1 MNTENEKDKRTGD
14 YTQANDR
21 MTLMT
26 EEEKV
31 QKDLEGQG
39 FTDLFRVEKGKLV
52 STKTQKKYKASDV
65 KIVNFYR
72 FEGNSNPDDMSVMYA
87 IETSDGL
94 KGTLTDAYG
103 LYSDD
108 DTGEFLKE
116 VESHKKT
123 TI

>member
-1 MNTENEKDKRTGD
+1 M
-14 YTQANDR
+14 
-21 MTLMT
+21 
-26 EEEKV
+26 
-31 QKDLEGQG
+31 
-39 FTDLFRVEKGKLV
+39 
-52 STKTQKKYKASDV
+52 

>member
-39 FTDLFRVEKGKLV
+39 FTDLFRVEKGN
-52 STKTQKKYKASDV
+52 T
-65 KIVNFYR
+65 
-72 FEGNSNPDDMSVMYA
+72 E
-87 IETSDGL
+87 
-94 KGTLTDAYG
+94 
-103 LYSDD
+103 
-108 DTGEFLKE
+108 E
-116 VESHKKT
+116 V
-123 TI
+123 

>member
-103 LYSDD
+103 L
-108 DTGEFLKE
+108 
-116 VESHKKT
+116 
-123 TI
+123 

>member
-52 STKTQKKYKASDV
+52 STKTQKKYKAPDV

-72 FEGNSNPDDMSVMYA
+72 FEGISNPDDMSVMYA

>member
-72 FEGNSNPDDMSVMYA
+72 FEGISNPDDMSVMYA

>member
-123 TI
+123 NI

>member
-72 FEGNSNPDDMSVMYA
+72 FEGISNPDDMSVMYA

-123 TI
+123 NI